1 MNMASTLRLYGPEIG
16 IGTAVVDADVTG
28 VTPGGDIVLT
38 PQDTEF
44 SEFSLD
50 RERVS
55 ELFEKG
61 LAYDKETIDTEDS
74 VWSALDDVEQ
84 HFRNE
89 TDNKGAYF
97 DAARRLFKGG
107 P

>member
-1 MNMASTLRLYGPEIG
+1 MSMASTLRLYGPEIG

-38 PQDTEF
+38 PQDTAF

-50 RERVS
+50 GERVS

-61 LAYDKETIDTEDS
+61 LAYDKDAIDTADS
-74 VWSALDDVEQ
+74 VWGALDDVEQ
-84 HFRNE
+84 HHKND
-89 TDNKGAYF
+89 TDNKGHYF
-97 DAARRLFKGG
+97 DAARRLFQGG